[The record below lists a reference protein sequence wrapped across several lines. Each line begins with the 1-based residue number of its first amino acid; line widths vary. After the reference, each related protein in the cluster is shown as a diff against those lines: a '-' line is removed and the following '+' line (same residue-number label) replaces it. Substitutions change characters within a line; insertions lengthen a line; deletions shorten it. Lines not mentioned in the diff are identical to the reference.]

1 MKLPSMGKALGDAR
15 ETFRRF
21 PLVIIDAA
29 AGTAAALILVD
40 YEGPAGPSVLFR
52 ILLGAILGIPLL
64 FALAL
69 VAESR
74 ITQKPVAMGLQ
85 GLGTLAIV
93 AYAFSVPLNLASA
106 PSSTM
111 VRFFLL
117 GATLHLCVAALPF
130 AGRSDPGALW
140 RFNISLFVRLLA
152 SALYT
157 MILFAGLVLAIA
169 SLKELFGVEIPNK
182 RYPELWVCLI
192 GIFLTWVFLAGVPKE
207 IHRLEGTP
215 EQPRWVKLF
224 AQYAIVPLVV
234 VYLVILY
241 AYMVK
246 ILIAWDWPQGY
257 VSKLIF
263 GFAGSGIFALLLLYP
278 IARKGES
285 RWITLLARWFYVALA
300 PLLVMLVL
308 ALWRRISE
316 YGLTPGRYLAIA
328 LACWLALVVLYYL
341 LSRTRTILFIPG
353 SLCVL
358 GIVMSFGPWG
368 MLSVSE
374 RSQISRLERVAE
386 RDGILIEGKVH
397 REHSEV
403 PFADATEIRSILQ
416 YLHDMHGYDG
426 IQPWFAEPLKAQG
439 HEESGTSK
447 GYIAVA
453 ELMGIREGPTSA
465 ADRVRYIV
473 FKSHA
478 RDVVDL
484 RDYEHMIRYSEYEA
498 AEDSVKPRE
507 EAIRCTL
514 ARGRDVLLIAP
525 SARGDQDDTLRF
537 DLASLGRALALKH
550 WSSNNSYV
558 PAEDLTLRAENS
570 QLKVKVN
577 FASLSV
583 ELRSDTAKVT
593 SFAADIFYTSRR

>member
-21 PLVIIDAA
+21 PLVIVDAA
-29 AGTAAALILVD
+29 VGTVAALILVD

-52 ILLGAILGIPLL
+52 ILLGSILGIPLL
-64 FALAL
+64 LALAL

-74 ITQKPVAMGLQ
+74 IARKPVTWTLQ
-85 GLGTLAIV
+85 GIGILAII
-93 AYAFSVPLNLASA
+93 AYAFSVPLSLPSA
-106 PSSTM
+106 PFSTM

-117 GATLHLCVAALPF
+117 GVTLHLCVSTMPF
-130 AGRSDPGALW
+130 AGRSDPLAVW

-157 MILFAGLVLAIA
+157 MILFVGLVLAIA
-169 SLKELFGVEIPNK
+169 SLKELFGVEISNK

-207 IHRLEGTP
+207 LHRLGSAP
-215 EQPRWVKLF
+215 EQPKWAKLF
-224 AQYAIVPLVV
+224 SQYVIVPLVI

-278 IARKGES
+278 IALSGES
-285 RWITLLARWFYVALA
+285 RWIRLLARWFYVALA

-316 YGLTPGRYLAIA
+316 YGITPDRYLAIA
-328 LACWLALVVLYYL
+328 MACWLALLVLYNL
-341 LSRTRTILFIPG
+341 LSKAKNLMFIPA

-358 GIVMSFGPWG
+358 GFLMSFGPWG

-374 RSQISRLERVAE
+374 HSQITRLERIAE
-386 RDGILIEGKVH
+386 RDGILIGGKVR
-397 REHSEV
+397 REHGEV

-416 YLHDMHGYDG
+416 HLHDMHGYDG
-426 IQPWFAEPLKAQG
+426 IQGWFAEPLKGGQQ
-439 HEESGTSK
+439 EETGLYK

-453 ELMGIREGPTSA
+453 ELMGIHEGPTRA
-465 ADRVRYIV
+465 EERLRMVY

-478 RDVVDL
+478 KDALDL
-484 RDYEHMIRYSEYEA
+484 RGYEHMIRYSAYEA
-498 AEDSVKPRE
+498 ADDTAKPSGVE
-507 EAIRCTL
+507 ISLTFAG
-514 ARGRDVLLIAP
+514 GRDILLVAP
-525 SARGDQDDTLRF
+525 STASGQDDTLRF
-537 DLASLGRALALKH
+537 NLVGLGRELGLKH
-550 WSSNNSYV
+550 WSFGNCYV

-570 QLKVKVN
+570 RLKVKLN
-577 FASLSV
+577 FASLDV
-583 ELRSDTAKVT
+583 ELRTDTAKVT
-593 SFAADIFYTSRR
+593 SYSANIFYTTRK